1 MSEIPADPTIGFDP
15 FRRKMLEANLP
26 RVAIETFAHYY
37 GLVRGGET
45 GLISKEQIEP
55 VDSLT
60 ALGALSDYRTAG
72 ASALVRLAVIKLN
85 GGLGTSMGMTQAKSL
100 LPIKEKLSFLDI
112 IVRQVLHL
120 RETHKCRLPLIL
132 MNSFHT
138 RDDTLA
144 ALGGYPDLPAAGI
157 ELDFLQHKVPR
168 ICADSLEPVAWPEHP
183 EHEWCPPG
191 HGDIYAALRTSGM
204 LETLLQAGFE
214 YAFLSNSDNL
224 GAVVSEQILGWM
236 AEENI
241 PFVMEVAK
249 RTASDN
255 KGGHL
260 ARVMGGGLTLR
271 ESAQCPPEEVDE
283 FQDIER
289 YRYFNT
295 NNLWLSLKALDTALT
310 RDGDVLAL
318 PMIRNEKHVVATDT
332 TTPRVYQTETAMGAA
347 IALFDGA
354 EALEVPRV
362 RFAPVKT
369 TNDLLKLW
377 SDLYNLT
384 DDFQV
389 LPAQARVND
398 TVVDLDPRFYRAI
411 VEFTSRFPDGAPSL
425 LGAASLTVKGDV
437 RFEQDVIVTGDAHV
451 SNDSQDQLVIPRGTH
466 IS

>member
-1 MSEIPADPTIGFDP
+1 M
-15 FRRKMLEANLP
+15 
-26 RVAIETFAHYY
+26 
-37 GLVRGGET
+37 
-45 GLISKEQIEP
+45 
-55 VDSLT
+55 
-60 ALGALSDYRTAG
+60 
-72 ASALVRLAVIKLN
+72 
-85 GGLGTSMGMTQAKSL
+85 
-100 LPIKEKLSFLDI
+100 
-112 IVRQVLHL
+112 
-120 RETHKCRLPLIL
+120 
-132 MNSFHT
+132 
-138 RDDTLA
+138 
-144 ALGGYPDLPAAGI
+144 
-157 ELDFLQHKVPR
+157 
-168 ICADSLEPVAWPEHP
+168 
-183 EHEWCPPG
+183 
-191 HGDIYAALRTSGM
+191 
-204 LETLLQAGFE
+204 
-214 YAFLSNSDNL
+214 
-224 GAVVSEQILGWM
+224 VSEQILGWM

-249 RTASDN
+249 RTASDK

-260 ARVMGGGLTLR
+260 ASVMGGGLTLR
-271 ESAQCPPEEVDE
+271 ESAQCPPEEADE

-318 PMIRNEKHVVATDT
+318 PMIRNEKHVVSTDT

-389 LPAQARVND
+389 LPAAARVDD

-411 VEFTSRFPDGAPSL
+411 VEFTSRFPTGAPSL
-425 LGAASLTVKGDV
+425 LGAGRLTVKGDV
-437 RFEQDVIVTGDAHV
+437 RFEQDVIVTGDARV
-451 SNDSQDQLVIPRGTH
+451 ENNTQDQLVIPRGTH